1 MVRRSKLGTY
11 VSALCVFLG
20 DAPREN
26 VRAEA
31 CPPPAPR
38 SPGDEPSPR
47 VPRRGCA
54 RTLARSRAL
63 GARARPSKQV
73 ICNGNPDPKPETH
86 TSAHTAHRAGCRGHL
101 RLRGRAV
108 LRRRGPGARRAAGLQ
123 RSRFTSGYT
132 FVDFPLT
139 QQPLQKHASTKMGDG
154 HAIVDVKN
162 GNFAVKR
169 NLCSNIQ
176 QHGSISRLHTVQPGC
191 KRVISE

>member
-108 LRRRGPGARRAAGLQ
+108 LRRRGPGARRAAG
-123 RSRFTSGYT
+123 
-132 FVDFPLT
+132 
-139 QQPLQKHASTKMGDG
+139 
-154 HAIVDVKN
+154 
-162 GNFAVKR
+162 AVIYAPYGLCLGVMLVQLKER
-169 NLCSNIQ
+169 GGKCPGCPWNLDPPIE
-176 QHGSISRLHTVQPGC
+176 GSRLTF
-191 KRVISE
+191 